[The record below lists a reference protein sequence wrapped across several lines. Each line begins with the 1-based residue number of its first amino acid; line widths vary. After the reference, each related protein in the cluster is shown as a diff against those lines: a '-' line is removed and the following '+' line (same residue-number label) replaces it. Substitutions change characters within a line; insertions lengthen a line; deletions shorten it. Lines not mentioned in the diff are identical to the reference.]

1 MKNKIQRMTR
11 TELIAEIER
20 FENIIHDSKK
30 VKRIRKWILG
40 TYIVHLG
47 LLNTELK
54 NRKRNKGE

>member
-11 TELIAEIER
+11 TELISEIEK
-20 FENIIHDSKK
+20 FEKVIHDSKK
-30 VKRIRKWILG
+30 VKQIRKWILG